1 MLKDYYDTENFVDFQ
16 LQSVNTSNIYRG
28 MHMNLENRILKTG
41 KAELQSMQ
49 WFTLY
54 SISTEEILK
63 ASRFKRCYAIHSK
76 ATCVPLNSIP
86 IF

>member
-1 MLKDYYDTENFVDFQ
+1 
-16 LQSVNTSNIYRG
+16 
-28 MHMNLENRILKTG
+28 MNPENRVFKTG
-41 KAELQSMQ
+41 KAELQRMQ

-63 ASRFKRCYAIHSK
+63 ASGFKRCYAIHSK
-76 ATCVPLNSIP
+76 ATYVSLNSIH